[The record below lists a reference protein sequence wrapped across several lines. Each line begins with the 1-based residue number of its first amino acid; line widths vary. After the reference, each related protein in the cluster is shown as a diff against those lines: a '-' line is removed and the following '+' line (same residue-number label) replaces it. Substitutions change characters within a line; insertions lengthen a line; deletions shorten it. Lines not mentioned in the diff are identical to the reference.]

1 VSEPHRDFE
10 KLLGPD
16 RRSIP
21 RPKGLSA
28 VVLAIGVAVVAGLIA
43 LWPRGDVP
51 VDLDV
56 IGFADESP
64 SAQVVSVEEAPC
76 PYATDLTCSTV
87 DLVVTSGTHEG
98 EEVMLEFPD
107 EPGQPE
113 LAVGDSVFL
122 SVVELEDGTI
132 SFQYADKDRRILL
145 GVLALV
151 FGLTVIA
158 LGRMRGVAALAGL
171 LISIAVLM
179 WFILPAIISGRDA
192 VLVAL
197 VGGAAIVLVSLY
209 LAHGFTPLTHAAA
222 LGAFAALTLTVLLS
236 SLVVTLAEFTGLAG
250 DEAFFL
256 IALPDIDPR
265 GLLLAGIV
273 LGALGAMDDVT
284 VTQASAV
291 WEVREANPDLDSDSL
306 YSAGM
311 RVGRDHIVSTV
322 NTLLLAYAG
331 ASLPL
336 LLLFSLSAQPLG
348 VVASS
353 EVVAVEI
360 VRTLVGSIGLVAA
373 VPVTTWLSARIA
385 ARRQVT

>member
-1 VSEPHRDFE
+1 
-10 KLLGPD
+10 
-16 RRSIP
+16 
-21 RPKGLSA
+21 
-28 VVLAIGVAVVAGLIA
+28 LIA
-43 LWPRGDVP
+43 LAVVTGMVVLWPRDQP
-51 VDLDV
+51 PIDLDV

-64 SAQVVSVEEAPC
+64 SAEVVEVEEGPCSYAPEQ
-76 PYATDLTCSTV
+76 TCSLV
-87 DLVVTSGTHEG
+87 DLVVTSGEHQG
-98 EEVMLEFPD
+98 EEVSLEFSD
-107 EPGQPE
+107 DPGQPE
-113 LAVGDSVFL
+113 LAVGDRVFL
-122 SVVELEDGTI
+122 SVVELEDGTV
-132 SFQYADKDRRILL
+132 SYQYADKDRRVLL
-145 GVLALV
+145 LALALV
-151 FGLTVIA
+151 FGAAVVA
-158 LGRMRGVAALAGL
+158 LGRLRGVAALIGL
-171 LISIAVLM
+171 LISIGILV
-179 WFILPAIISGRDA
+179 WFILPAIIAGSDA

-197 VGGAAIVLVSLY
+197 VGGGAIVLVSLY

-222 LGAFAALTLTVLLS
+222 LGAFAALSLTVLLS

-250 DEAFFL
+250 EEGFFL
-256 IALPDIDPR
+256 LALPDIDLR

-291 WEVREANPDLDSDSL
+291 WELRGANPGMGPDSL

-336 LLLFSLSAQPLG
+336 LILFSLSAQPLG

-353 EVVAVEI
+353 EIVAVEI

-373 VPVTTWLSARIA
+373 VPLTTWLSARIVA
-385 ARRQVT
+385 GQAE